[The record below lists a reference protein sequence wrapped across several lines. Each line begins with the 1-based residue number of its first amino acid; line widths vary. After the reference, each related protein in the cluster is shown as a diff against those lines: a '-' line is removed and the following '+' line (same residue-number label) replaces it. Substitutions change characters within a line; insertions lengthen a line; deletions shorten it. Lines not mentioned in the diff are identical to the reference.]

1 MANYVNGVRVFSPH
15 AKAPDFVLAE
25 LVLTPADIASW
36 MAENSELCTQY
47 NGKDQV
53 KMTIKKGR
61 DGKVYAEVNTY
72 GTGEQRKQPAEQ
84 KDDLPF

>member
-36 MAENSELCTQY
+36 MAENSYLCSHY

-72 GTGEQRKQPAEQ
+72 GTGEQKKKESSESET
-84 KDDLPF
+84 LPF